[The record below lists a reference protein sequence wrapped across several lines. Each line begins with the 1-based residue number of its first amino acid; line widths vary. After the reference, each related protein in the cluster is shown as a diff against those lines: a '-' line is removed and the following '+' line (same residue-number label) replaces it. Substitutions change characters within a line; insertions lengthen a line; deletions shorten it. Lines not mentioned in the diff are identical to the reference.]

1 MSRLDI
7 NRIRKERQLT
17 QKQLAQLTSY
27 PQGFISQIENGKAK
41 CPLAF
46 IEKVRDIFGITDIEN
61 YIIDEQPEPD
71 GADKDN
77 KAEEQVATSAPVQ
90 EASADSMATQSPD
103 QFITMSF
110 LTMLQRKEKRIEE
123 LEAENRELRMKLN
136 ELLVE
141 KK

>member
-1 MSRLDI
+1 MGRLDI

-46 IEKVRDIFGITDIEN
+46 IEKVRDVFSITDIEN
-61 YIIDEQPEPD
+61 YIIEPQPGQDVTEN
-71 GADKDN
+71 DN
-77 KAEEQVATSAPVQ
+77 LEQVETSASVQ
-90 EASADSMATQSPD
+90 EANAELLATQSPD
-103 QFITMSF
+103 QYITMSF